1 MESILGRIGFGQKS
15 WTIHNIIIVHGF
27 DQISPRTHPPLE
39 GAAEMKINMK
49 FGLIGFS

>member
-1 MESILGRIGFGQKS
+1 MESILGRIGFGRKP
-15 WTIHNIIIVHGF
+15 WTIHIVHGF

-49 FGLIGFS
+49 FGLIGSS